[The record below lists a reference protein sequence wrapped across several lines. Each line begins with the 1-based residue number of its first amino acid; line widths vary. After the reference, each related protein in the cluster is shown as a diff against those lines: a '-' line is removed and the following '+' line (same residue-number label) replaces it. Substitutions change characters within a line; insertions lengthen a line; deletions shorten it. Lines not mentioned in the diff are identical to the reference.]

1 MKRKLTADGKSITTA
16 TFLKVMC
23 AAMLYGLLS
32 VVVILLS
39 QVCFPFITLVF
50 IIGYVTCASVIFPKV
65 SALLYFID
73 TLHPFLITL
82 HCG

>member
-1 MKRKLTADGKSITTA
+1 
-16 TFLKVMC
+16 MC
-23 AAMLYGLLS
+23 AAMLYGLL
-32 VVVILLS
+32 VVILLS
-39 QVCFPFITLVF
+39 QVCFTFISLFF
-50 IIGYVTCASVIFPKV
+50 IISYVICASVIFPKV